1 MRQPSTTSNIWKPS
15 DVVASAVV
23 ETNTPLLGNGTA
35 LQTVPELK
43 LLQWVSPTWQE
54 ADVLKL
60 AHQYRADVQEAE
72 HRIASSRSL
81 IKAAAYDFNKQQG
94 DLLVS
99 ALKQLELKAQVLS
112 QQLEWE
118 VTQAFRA
125 FQLAKTQLVLGETQ
139 LNLAKHYAQQRQ
151 VSARAGFASNKE
163 VLQAQIQLAQA
174 HVKQLDAKVDFNLKT
189 LQLLY
194 SMGLLTQT
202 QTLPNAV

>member
-1 MRQPSTTSNIWKPS
+1 M
-15 DVVASAVV
+15 
-23 ETNTPLLGNGTA
+23 
-35 LQTVPELK
+35 
-43 LLQWVSPTWQE
+43 
-54 ADVLKL
+54 KL
-60 AHQYRADVQEAE
+60 AHEHRADVKEAE
-72 HRIASSRSL
+72 YRMASSRSL

-94 DLLVS
+94 ALLVS

-163 VLQAQIQLAQA
+163 VLQAQLQLAQA
-174 HVKQLDAKVDFNLKT
+174 HLKQLDAKVDFNLKT

-202 QTLPNAV
+202 NTLPNIF